1 MPRGR
6 DSQRYTIQEHL
17 KRNPGHSTE
26 MGQLEGS
33 VPDILGG
40 TKEIAIEN
48 GHIIAR
54 PIQNKPNPLKKICHR
69 HFG

>member
-1 MPRGR
+1 
-6 DSQRYTIQEHL
+6 
-17 KRNPGHSTE
+17 

-33 VPDILGG
+33 VPDIHDILGG

-54 PIQNKPNPLKKICHR
+54 PIQNNPNPLKKICHR